1 MITILNPGIS
11 QSVCDLKEGEMLL
24 KERAKII
31 IIVWIIASLSCTLP
45 GYSPE
50 KPTPVAQESPATNTV
65 PEEVVTNTPT
75 NTERPPTLTLTS
87 TPTST
92 LTPTSTITPS
102 PTISPWAEAA
112 GVWSGCVE
120 NQSDYIIPCA
130 DPLGGFVTLYLT
142 PHCTIGEYCGKL
154 VRGAFYSEA
163 IHWRLTLV
171 GINGPVIYMDAA
183 ADFFGDMLY
192 ANMTIELSGNRVRV
206 VAAGDNQWTYELNQG
221 CDPVIVQHVIG
232 QCPTNL

>member
-1 MITILNPGIS
+1 
-11 QSVCDLKEGEMLL
+11 MLL
-24 KERAKII
+24 KERAKFI

-50 KPTPVAQESPATNTV
+50 KPTPVAQESTATNTISV
-65 PEEVVTNTPT
+65 DDVTNTPT
-75 NTERPPTLTLTS
+75 KTEPAPTL

-92 LTPTSTITPS
+92 LAPTSTITPS

-120 NQSDYIIPCA
+120 NQSDLIVPCA

-142 PHCTIGEYCGKL
+142 PHCTVGEYCGKL

-163 IHWRLTLV
+163 IQWKLTLV
-171 GINGPVIYMDAA
+171 GINGPVIYMDASA
-183 ADFFGDMLY
+183 EFFGDMLY
-192 ANMTIELSGNRVRV
+192 ADMTIELSGNRVRV
-206 VAAGDNQWTYELNQG
+206 VATGDNQWTYELLPG

>member
-1 MITILNPGIS
+1 
-11 QSVCDLKEGEMLL
+11 MLL
-24 KERAKII
+24 KKRAKII
-31 IIVWIIASLSCTLP
+31 IIVWIVASLSCTLP
-45 GYSPE
+45 GFSQEEPR
-50 KPTPVAQESPATNTV
+50 PVAQENTATHTASV
-65 PEEVVTNTPT
+65 DEVTNTPT
-75 NTERPPTLTLTS
+75 ETEPAPTLTPTF

-92 LTPTSTITPS
+92 LTPTATITPS

-112 GVWSGCVE
+112 GVSSGCVE
-120 NQSDYIIPCA
+120 NQGDYIVRCT

-163 IHWRLTLV
+163 VLWKLTFV
-171 GINGPVIYMDAA
+171 GINGSVIYMEAA
-183 ADFFGDMLY
+183 ANFYGDMLY
-192 ANMTIELSGNRVRV
+192 ADMTIELSGNRVRV
-206 VAAGDNQWTYELNQG
+206 VATGDGQWTYELFPG